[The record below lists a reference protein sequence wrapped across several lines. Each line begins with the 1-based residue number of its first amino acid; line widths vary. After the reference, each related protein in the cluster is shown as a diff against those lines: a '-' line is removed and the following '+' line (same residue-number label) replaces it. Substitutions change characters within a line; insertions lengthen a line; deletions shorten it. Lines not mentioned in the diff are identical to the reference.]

1 MDHAA
6 ADPQVAQAIA
16 ARLQEAE
23 KEELRNTAAAKTAKK
38 LLKEIEA
45 EVRAADKPQ
54 ELLIKKISALLH
66 QKAVLEL
73 THSDYKQQTEGV
85 WLSMSAKETELS
97 KTVKVKAALENLC
110 RELQANNIALKEEN
124 IRIQE
129 KGRQDRQDLIDQF
142 QHNIVELQER
152 MQTDQEE
159 KTKQEQSRVNLQ
171 ECVQKIFA
179 DYDSATKA
187 FKEVLDEKEQEIT
200 KLKTLLIKNMEMITS
215 LEQELAQTQQ
225 VSLVHKLSEET
236 TRAELEKLMK
246 SFGEYNIVI
255 TQTQSVIANYKK
267 ELAQTKTELQT
278 QLTRNATLD
287 QNVLLMAE
295 QKQLLEKKAATLGQL
310 CRTLQ
315 SQLDSARAASVA
327 ALATVQAPTTSDP
340 SPSSAAT
347 ATATA
352 TDPTP
357 AASSE

>member
-159 KTKQEQSRVNLQ
+159 KTKQEQSRVKYCISDVWSSTILLASDLDFSRCQ
-171 ECVQKIFA
+171 
-179 DYDSATKA
+179 SAG
-187 FKEVLDEKEQEIT
+187 V
-200 KLKTLLIKNMEMITS
+200 
-215 LEQELAQTQQ
+215 
-225 VSLVHKLSEET
+225 
-236 TRAELEKLMK
+236 RAEDLRGLRLSNQGRQACYEK
-246 SFGEYNIVI
+246 
-255 TQTQSVIANYKK
+255 
-267 ELAQTKTELQT
+267 
-278 QLTRNATLD
+278 D
-287 QNVLLMAE
+287 
-295 QKQLLEKKAATLGQL
+295 
-310 CRTLQ
+310 
-315 SQLDSARAASVA
+315 
-327 ALATVQAPTTSDP
+327 
-340 SPSSAAT
+340 
-347 ATATA
+347 
-352 TDPTP
+352 
-357 AASSE
+357 